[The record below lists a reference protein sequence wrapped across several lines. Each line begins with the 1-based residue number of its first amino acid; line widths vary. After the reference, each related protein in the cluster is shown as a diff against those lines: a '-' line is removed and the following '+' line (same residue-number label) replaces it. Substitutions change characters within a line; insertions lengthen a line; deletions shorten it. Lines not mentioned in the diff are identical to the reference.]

1 VTQGSHLLPPPLAG
15 RDNVLIHVCLFVSR
29 MTQKV
34 MAEVFINLGNG
45 YQYLGSDVVMVRV
58 SVTAACL

>member
-1 VTQGSHLLPPPLAG
+1 
-15 RDNVLIHVCLFVSR
+15 
-29 MTQKV
+29 